1 MLLKIFFNFLK
12 IGAFSIGGGYAM
24 LPLVRELTVKKEK
37 WVSEEK
43 FLELLTLAQGTPGAM
58 AVNLAIL
65 IGLELDGLKGALVAL
80 SGTIIPSLI
89 SITLIAAV
97 LTQFFQNPNVIGF
110 FKGALPAV
118 VGIIAA
124 VVWQLARKG
133 IKTKRSLL
141 FALISFI
148 LLAAFKINPIL
159 VIIFGLSLVLARIKF
174 EKT

>member
-1 MLLKIFFNFLK
+1 MFLKIFLNFLK

-24 LPLVRELTVKKEK
+24 LPLIRELVVKKEK
-37 WVSEEK
+37 WISEER
-43 FLELLTLAQGTPGAM
+43 FLELLTLAQGTPGTM

-65 IGLELDGLKGALVAL
+65 IGLELNGLKGALVSL
-80 SGTIIPSLI
+80 SGAVLPSLI

-97 LTQFFQNPNVIGF
+97 LTRFFQNPDVIAF

-148 LLAAFKINPIL
+148 LLVAFKINPIL
-159 VIIFGLSLVLARIKF
+159 VIIFGLSLVLVWIKF
-174 EKT
+174 EKI